1 MKNIFVGL
9 LIVLFAGCATTG
21 VTTLYKTQEKVSI
34 KTIGFA
40 DLCNDSSL
48 TKLFPPTNDIF
59 KQTLPIAFEEFGMKD
74 VQHLDDR
81 FQFQMPDTEAIK
93 SACQK
98 NNLDAILITNLKF
111 INVSMRRGYGR
122 MRGQADHHTEVDMKL
137 FDKTGKLL
145 FDEKYNTYYG
155 NTYDQHPTARITIHD
170 GTRGGVIAIMNDIN
184 PNAKSNQPNQPKKN
198 DYYDY

>member
-1 MKNIFVGL
+1 MKNIVVGL
-9 LIVLFAGCATTG
+9 LIVLFAGCATIG
-21 VTTLYKTQEKVSI
+21 VTTLYKTQEAVTI
-34 KTIGFA
+34 KAVGFA

-48 TKLFPPTNDIF
+48 IKLFPPTNDIF

-74 VQHLDDR
+74 VQHINAR
-81 FQFQMPDTEAIK
+81 FRFQMPDTEAIRNT
-93 SACQK
+93 CQK

-111 INVSMRRGYGR
+111 INVSMRRGYMR
-122 MRGQADHHTEVDMKL
+122 MRGQSEHHTEVEMKL

-155 NTYDQHPTARITIHD
+155 NTYQQRPTARMTIHD
-170 GTRGGVIAIMNDIN
+170 GTRGAVIAIMNDIN
-184 PNAKSNQPNQPKKN
+184 PNAKSSNQPKKN